1 MNEVLRKQIW
11 RKLAGLPDEKGY
23 QILDY
28 IQFLES
34 EYAEGAA
41 EASGF
46 QRFSELLQ
54 NRMRKRRVPAA
65 ALRETMRVLGGA
77 DRVLGAFREAAG
89 EFLAELEAGRPEPG
103 PRAQADEE
111 PPRPRAVVIE

>member
-11 RKLAGLPDEKGY
+11 RKLEGLPDEKGY
-23 QILDY
+23 QVLDY

-34 EYAEGAA
+34 EYAEGPT

-46 QRFSELLQ
+46 QRFGELLQ
-54 NRMRKRRVPAA
+54 DRMRKRRVPAA

-89 EFLAELEAGRPEPG
+89 EFLAELEAGRPEPAPG
-103 PRAQADEE
+103 TSDE
-111 PPRPRAVVIE
+111 PPRPREVVIE

>member
-11 RKLAGLPDEKGY
+11 RKLEGLPDDKGY
-23 QILDY
+23 QVLDY

-34 EYAEGAA
+34 EYADSPA
-41 EASGF
+41 EAKGF
-46 QRFSELLQ
+46 QRFGEILQ
-54 NRMRKRRVPAA
+54 DRMRRRHVPAA

-89 EFLAELEAGRPEPG
+89 EFLAEIEAGRPEPAPPEREG
-103 PRAQADEE
+103 S
-111 PPRPRAVVIE
+111 PPRRREVVIE